1 MDEGLQFHLD
11 SFSIFRYILYQ
22 RTNGGFT
29 MTKAIGYIRVS
40 TDDQAESGL
49 SLTHQRAKVEA
60 YCIATDLSLVEVIE
74 DAGESAKS
82 MKRPGLQRAMESI
95 RKGEAGALVILK
107 LDRLTRSVRDLK

>member
-1 MDEGLQFHLD
+1 
-11 SFSIFRYILYQ
+11 
-22 RTNGGFT
+22 